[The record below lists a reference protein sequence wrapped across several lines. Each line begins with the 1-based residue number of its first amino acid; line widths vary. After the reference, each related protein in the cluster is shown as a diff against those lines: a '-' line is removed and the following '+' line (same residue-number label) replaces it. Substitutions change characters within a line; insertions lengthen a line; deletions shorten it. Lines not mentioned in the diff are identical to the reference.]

1 MSGTTIVGARGAR
14 VSSFACSLVGSWR
27 SQRRCRQSRMALIF
41 WIERRL
47 RRRAASKM
55 WAIPVDAFSVWH
67 GVAPPLLGAVR
78 VPHHDWP
85 FNRSDSSATLEGS
98 KLLHRLGQSS
108 SLRRPLGF
116 RVIPCS
122 RGTTQDVAVV
132 DEKHLRMVLTAA
144 RSSRRIFLEGQAC
157 RARRRRGMGQKTR
170 TRWGMARDLR
180 AMAIPSSVIRSPSG
194 SWLTQPFDRRSAT
207 ASSKSPDPSLRRACR
222 CDEERSLS
230 ALSGP
235 LERPCRVVSLP
246 ARPMLSRAHSCP

>member
-27 SQRRCRQSRMALIF
+27 SQRRCRQSRMALILS
-41 WIERRL
+41 IERRL

-55 WAIPVDAFSVWH
+55 WAIPVDAFSMWH

-180 AMAIPSSVIRSPSG
+180 AMAIRYAAPLALGSPNHLTEGAPRPVRSRQILACGAPAAVTKSVRCQH
-194 SWLTQPFDRRSAT
+194 WL
-207 ASSKSPDPSLRRACR
+207 
-222 CDEERSLS
+222 
-230 ALSGP
+230 
-235 LERPCRVVSLP
+235 
-246 ARPMLSRAHSCP
+246 AR

>member
-27 SQRRCRQSRMALIF
+27 SQRRCRQSRMALILS
-41 WIERRL
+41 IERRL

-194 SWLTQPFDRRSAT
+194 SCGAPAAVT
-207 ASSKSPDPSLRRACR
+207 KSVR
-222 CDEERSLS
+222 CQHCL
-230 ALSGP
+230 
-235 LERPCRVVSLP
+235 
-246 ARPMLSRAHSCP
+246 AR